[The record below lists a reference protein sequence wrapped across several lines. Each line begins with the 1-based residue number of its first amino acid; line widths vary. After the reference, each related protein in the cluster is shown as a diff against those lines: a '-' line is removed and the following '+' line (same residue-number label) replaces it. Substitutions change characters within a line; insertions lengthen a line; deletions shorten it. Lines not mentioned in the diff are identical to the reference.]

1 MKSHDTGPIRRPG
14 GRAFATGVAL
24 AILALA
30 ALLFSQTFAEI
41 SAFARASQGQGPF
54 FYPRFIIAAIA
65 LLGVLMILRP
75 VPGSEPVPSGAGL
88 WRLLGLVLAVM
99 AYALGLSLAG
109 FLISS
114 LIFACLTP
122 LFLGYRRLAVTALVA
137 AVFCVSVWYLF
148 ENAFLILLP
157 RSPWFDGF

>member
-1 MKSHDTGPIRRPG
+1 MKTHDTDPTHPPG
-14 GRAFATGVAL
+14 GRAIAIGVAL

-41 SAFARASQGQGPF
+41 SAFARASQGRGPF
-54 FYPRFIIAAIA
+54 FYPRFILAAVA
-65 LLGVLMILRP
+65 LLGLLMVLRP
-75 VPGSEPVPSGAGL
+75 VPTDEPMPSGAGL
-88 WRLLGLVLAVM
+88 RRATGLILAVA

-114 LIFACLTP
+114 LLFACLAP

-137 AVFCVSVWYLF
+137 AVFCLSVWYLF
-148 ENAFLILLP
+148 ENAFLIILP